1 MLIRGKPIQLFKP
14 ISSILKDRDNEFEKQ
29 SKGGCSVPKFD
40 FKKKYLIIYL
50 CLIVFDAFLMLC
62 RWLEHVVPNV
72 RLLPDFLLDH
82 ITNFALCML
91 LLLIFGI
98 TVLSFGGKF
107 RGITAAALV
116 MSALNIGYECF
127 IPIRNTPDI
136 LDAVFGVIG
145 VAIAYVFLILL
156 RKNGLIAK

>member
-1 MLIRGKPIQLFKP
+1 
-14 ISSILKDRDNEFEKQ
+14 
-29 SKGGCSVPKFD
+29 
-40 FKKKYLIIYL
+40 
-50 CLIVFDAFLMLC
+50 
-62 RWLEHVVPNV
+62 
-72 RLLPDFLLDH
+72 
-82 ITNFALCML
+82 ML

-116 MSALNIGYECF
+116 MSALNIGYECL

>member
-1 MLIRGKPIQLFKP
+1 M
-14 ISSILKDRDNEFEKQ
+14 S
-29 SKGGCSVPKFD
+29 KFD

-62 RWLEHVVPNV
+62 RWLGHIVPNV

-98 TVLSFGGKF
+98 TVLSFGGKL
-107 RGITAAALV
+107 RSITAAALI
-116 MSALNIGYECF
+116 MSVLNIVYECF
-127 IPIRNTPDI
+127 LPILNTPDI
-136 LDAVFGVIG
+136 PDAVFGVIG
-145 VAIAYVFLILL
+145 VAVAYVFLIML
-156 RKNGLIAK
+156 RKNGLIDK

>member
-1 MLIRGKPIQLFKP
+1 MAKL
-14 ISSILKDRDNEFEKQ
+14 
-29 SKGGCSVPKFD
+29 D

-62 RWLEHVVPNV
+62 RWLEHIVPNV

-107 RGITAAALV
+107 RGITAVALV
-116 MSALNIGYECF
+116 TSVLNIGYECF

-145 VAIAYVFLILL
+145 VAVAYIFLILL
-156 RKNGLIAK
+156 RKNGLIVK

>member
-1 MLIRGKPIQLFKP
+1 M
-14 ISSILKDRDNEFEKQ
+14 S
-29 SKGGCSVPKFD
+29 KFD

-62 RWLEHVVPNV
+62 RWLGHIVPNV

-98 TVLSFGGKF
+98 TVLSFGGKL
-107 RGITAAALV
+107 RSITAAALI
-116 MSALNIGYECF
+116 MSVLNIIYECF
-127 IPIRNTPDI
+127 LPILNTPDI
-136 LDAVFGVIG
+136 PDAVFGVIG
-145 VAIAYVFLILL
+145 VAVAYVFLIML

>member
-1 MLIRGKPIQLFKP
+1 MA
-14 ISSILKDRDNEFEKQ
+14 
-29 SKGGCSVPKFD
+29 KFD

-62 RWLEHVVPNV
+62 RWLEHIVPNV

-98 TVLSFGGKF
+98 TVLSFSGKF
-107 RGITAAALV
+107 RGITAVALV
-116 MSALNIGYECF
+116 TSVLNIGYECF

-145 VAIAYVFLILL
+145 VAVAYIFLILL
-156 RKNGLIAK
+156 RKNGLIVK